1 MRIRY
6 ASLPIFLGLP
16 ALTRRFTALEFQR
29 VLFHV
34 RQALLPY
41 VAQLSIATLLG
52 RLLHTFMNIGQA
64 KVFPEKLGEADQD
77 AGAHQVQTVI
87 VLLVQAN
94 ALNTAVHI
102 PRIIQGFH
110 QATQRRCRDTGILGN
125 ATLSVKHIAAIG
137 RVDVAQHA
145 GGQVQTHQQLLG
157 HALDGQKLLPPGT
170 PVAMNAIQAAQVRE
184 RSESERGSVAGAAE
198 PLSGAALDLPSSAR
212 RKVRS
217 KACR

>member
-1 MRIRY
+1 M
-6 ASLPIFLGLP
+6 
-16 ALTRRFTALEFQR
+16 
-29 VLFHV
+29 LFHV

-41 VAQLSIATLLG
+41 VAQLSIAALPG

-77 AGAHQVQTVI
+77 ASAHQVQTVI

-125 ATLSVKHIAAIG
+125 ATLSVQHITAIVG
-137 RVDVAQHA
+137 VDVAQHA
-145 GGQVQTHQQLLG
+145 GGQVQANQQLLG
-157 HALDGQKLLPPGT
+157 HALDGQELFTPGT
-170 PVAMNAIQAAQVRE
+170 PISVNAIQAAQVLAPVAVHVAQALIGRADQGIFKLLFRE
-184 RSESERGSVAGAAE
+184 MTGSRVTGRHYPTGAT
-198 PLSGAALDLPSSAR
+198 
-212 RKVRS
+212 
-217 KACR
+217 